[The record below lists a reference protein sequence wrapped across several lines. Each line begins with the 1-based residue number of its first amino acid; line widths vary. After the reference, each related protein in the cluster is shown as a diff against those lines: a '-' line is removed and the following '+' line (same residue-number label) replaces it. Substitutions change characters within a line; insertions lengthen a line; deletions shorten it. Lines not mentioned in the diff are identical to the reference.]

1 MSERRRARDAAR
13 QQPDALG
20 MHAEPAPVQAAPSA
34 PADDLDETV
43 VVARSGEVDPHE
55 TVVVDRSA
63 ELDEHTV
70 VVDREPP
77 VSSVTIM
84 PAPDEIDEA
93 TAAVDRTGGHP
104 LIEDDTV
111 VAERA
116 GWLPEG
122 TVRVGGA
129 PAQGFSGPLAG
140 LGQAPA
146 ARANRFAPPTGGR
159 RAVLGPGAG
168 ATSRYT
174 TRRVVAPAPPTAP
187 IAQAAEATRD
197 SQAALPSVRRR
208 ARRGAIVSLVSAAGA
223 LFVAIGGLAIV
234 IPLLLAG

>member
-1 MSERRRARDAAR
+1 MSERRRAREAV
-13 QQPDALG
+13 QQPS
-20 MHAEPAPVQAAPSA
+20 EPLAPS
-34 PADDLDETV
+34 DLDEHTV
-43 VVARSGEVDPHE
+43 A
-55 TVVVDRSA
+55 VDRSA
-63 ELDEHTV
+63 SLDDSTVAVDRAAELEEHTV
-70 VVDREPP
+70 VVDREP
-77 VSSVTIM
+77 VSGATLRQE
-84 PAPDEIDEA
+84 AEDDDEA
-93 TAAVDRTGGHP
+93 TSVVRRRDASLLIDDETVAADR
-104 LIEDDTV
+104 
-111 VAERA
+111 

-129 PAQGFSGPLAG
+129 PVQGFSGPLAG

-174 TRRVVAPAPPTAP
+174 TRRVVAPAPPSAP

-197 SQAALPSVRRR
+197 PQAALPSVRRR

-223 LFVAIGGLAIV
+223 LVVAIGGLAIV

>member
-1 MSERRRARDAAR
+1 MSERRRAREAA
-13 QQPDALG
+13 QQPS
-20 MHAEPAPVQAAPSA
+20 EPLAPS
-34 PADDLDETV
+34 DLDERTV
-43 VVARSGEVDPHE
+43 AVDRSASLDDS
-55 TVVVDRSA
+55 TVVVDRAA
-63 ELDEHTV
+63 ELEEHTV
-70 VVDREPP
+70 VVDREP
-77 VSSVTIM
+77 VSGATLRQETE
-84 PAPDEIDEA
+84 DDDEA
-93 TAAVDRTGGHP
+93 TSVVQRRDASLLVDDETVAADR
-104 LIEDDTV
+104 
-111 VAERA
+111 

-146 ARANRFAPPTGGR
+146 ARTNRFAPPTGGR

-197 SQAALPSVRRR
+197 PQAALPSVRRR

-223 LFVAIGGLAIV
+223 LVVAIGGLAIV